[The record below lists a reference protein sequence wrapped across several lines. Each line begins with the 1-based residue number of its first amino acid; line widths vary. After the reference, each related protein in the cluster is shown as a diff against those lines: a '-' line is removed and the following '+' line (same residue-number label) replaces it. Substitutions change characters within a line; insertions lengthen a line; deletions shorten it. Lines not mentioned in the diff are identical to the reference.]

1 MIILQQS
8 APMPFVSYFLQFP
21 TLALDFGRPEP
32 DAPMSA
38 NDENR
43 NKHLTADCLPA
54 PESTRPAAH
63 CPVLYTQWAK
73 LPTAVYPSSPSGS
86 ITHPGCYCRPVLLYI
101 SVHVGVESELLAVK
115 SVLNY
120 ARWYFTAFGII
131 YIITGQCLPVQC
143 QLAYFR
149 YYNNWSWEFNQQVL
163 ASLEFDYFF
172 FTWFSPTPWGRYFHL
187 SLMRVNPTTPP
198 YYWTLTTQRKSCR
211 NLWETPWVCLSKCF
225 IAAFF

>member
-1 MIILQQS
+1 MSDSSYFSLAVERKHLSGRKCFVCVSLWCLMIILQQS

-120 ARWYFTAFGII
+120 ARWYFTAWNYLHYNRPVPTCTMPAGILQI
-131 YIITGQCLPVQC
+131 LQ
-143 QLAYFR
+143 
-149 YYNNWSWEFNQQVL
+149 
-163 ASLEFDYFF
+163 
-172 FTWFSPTPWGRYFHL
+172 
-187 SLMRVNPTTPP
+187 
-198 YYWTLTTQRKSCR
+198 
-211 NLWETPWVCLSKCF
+211 
-225 IAAFF
+225 